1 LADRAAGKLRL
12 SAIVASGFA
21 RASLFRF
28 VVERSRNDG
37 NGTTISAN
45 PRD

>member
-1 LADRAAGKLRL
+1 MTITRRNWRIGLAAGKLRL

-37 NGTTISAN
+37 RCT
-45 PRD
+45 